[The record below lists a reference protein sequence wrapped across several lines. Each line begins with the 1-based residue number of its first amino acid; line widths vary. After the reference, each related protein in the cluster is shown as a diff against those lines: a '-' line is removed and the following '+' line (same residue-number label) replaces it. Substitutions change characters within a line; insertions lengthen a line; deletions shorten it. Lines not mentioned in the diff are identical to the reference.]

1 MVNDL
6 RRGNL
11 KHDDIVI
18 AEWIKVCVMCIV
30 FSDLDF
36 HEVRR
41 GGVLLLFIF
50 YFPTSKTFTK
60 KNNFNHLTNI
70 LRSLFSYWN
79 VEMFKPW
86 ILIRFWADPDP
97 YQNKMDSKHWN
108 LPNTN
113 GLVKFTKPIIYFS
126 RLWWQ
131 CGIMSWIPGVMRRE
145 CVLREK
151 WMQRHSHKLRSV
163 IPGKF

>member
-41 GGVLLLFIF
+41 GGGLLLLFIF
-50 YFPTSKTFTK
+50 IFP
-60 KNNFNHLTNI
+60 HLKLLQKRTI
-70 LRSLFSYWN
+70 LT
-79 VEMFKPW
+79 
-86 ILIRFWADPDP
+86 I
-97 YQNKMDSKHWN
+97 
-108 LPNTN
+108 
-113 GLVKFTKPIIYFS
+113 
-126 RLWWQ
+126 
-131 CGIMSWIPGVMRRE
+131 
-145 CVLREK
+145 
-151 WMQRHSHKLRSV
+151 
-163 IPGKF
+163 